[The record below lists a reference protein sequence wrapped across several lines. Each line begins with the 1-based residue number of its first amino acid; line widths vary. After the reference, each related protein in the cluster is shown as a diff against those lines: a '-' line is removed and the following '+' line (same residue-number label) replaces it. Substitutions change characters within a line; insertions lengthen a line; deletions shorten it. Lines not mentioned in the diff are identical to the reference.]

1 MSRARLYLDEDAL
14 DDDVLAGLRAR
25 DIDAVTAGEAD
36 MISRDDED
44 HLALAASQ
52 GRALYS
58 FNGHDFYRI
67 HSQWI
72 ARGQDHAGIILAKQQ
87 RYSVGEQIRRLSLLI
102 ETLSAEDMRNR
113 VEFLSGWQDL

>member
-14 DDDVLAGLRAR
+14 DDDVLAGLKAR
-25 DIDAVTAGEAD
+25 GIDAITAAEAG

-44 HLALAASQ
+44 HLALAVSQ
-52 GRALYS
+52 GRVLYS

-72 ARGQDHAGIILAKQQ
+72 AAGRDHAGIILAKQQ

-113 VEFLSGWQDL
+113 VEFLSGR